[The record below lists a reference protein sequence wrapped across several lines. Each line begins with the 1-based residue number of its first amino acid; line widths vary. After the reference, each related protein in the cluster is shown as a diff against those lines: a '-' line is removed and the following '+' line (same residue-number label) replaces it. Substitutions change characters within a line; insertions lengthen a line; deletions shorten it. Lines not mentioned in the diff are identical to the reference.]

1 MHVSSQV
8 QAQEKKPVVS
18 SSQRERQSLG
28 YHTTIISITGFS
40 RYQSKS
46 MSLSALVPV
55 VWLFLLSPLAAKGE
69 SEMVMGTWTPR
80 QVPGTDSCTCS
91 PTDYTFTLN
100 LNGKCDDSNVVP
112 SDAIGRVRCIVSDDQ
127 FQPIDD
133 DIPTVITQI
142 DVLEFGLNLTL
153 LSETS
158 FPGRFNDGDM
168 FDFTSITGTP
178 NYDGTNVPQIFQLS
192 LNGLNANGEMVR
204 NNLGVVYTNA
214 CGVEPIFNEGDDL
227 GWLIFVSI
235 TNGCIEIL

>member
-1 MHVSSQV
+1 
-8 QAQEKKPVVS
+8 
-18 SSQRERQSLG
+18 
-28 YHTTIISITGFS
+28 
-40 RYQSKS
+40 

-80 QVPGTDSCTCS
+80 QVSGTDSCTCS